1 METISLMRGSFITFE
16 GIDGSGKTTIINM
29 LAKKLEN
36 VVVTAEPT
44 DTWIGNS
51 VKKAIEEGKD
61 AITIALLFMADRNE
75 HIKKIKEWL
84 RQGKIVL
91 CDRYLDST
99 YAYQKEALKKAMK
112 NPSKWI
118 EDVQKPFILKPDL
131 TILFV
136 LPVEQAIKRIANR
149 KKIIYE
155 KKEFLEKVQENYIEL
170 AKKEK
175 RFVIIDASRE
185 KEKVLNDCMEAIS
198 KFLSLRQDLK

>member
-1 METISLMRGSFITFE
+1 MMRGLFITFE

-44 DTWIGNS
+44 STWIGND

-61 AITIALLFMADRNE
+61 AITVALLFMADRNE
-75 HIKKIKEWL
+75 HIKRIREWL
-84 RQGKIVL
+84 KEGKTIL

-99 YAYQKEALKKAMK
+99 YAYQKEALKKAME

-131 TILFV
+131 TFLFI
-136 LPVEQAIKRIANR
+136 LPVEEAIKRIANR

-155 KKEFLEKVQENYIEL
+155 RKEFLEKVQENYMEL
-170 AKKEK
+170 AEKEK
-175 RFVIIDASRE
+175 RFIIIDASQE
-185 KEKVLNDCMEAIS
+185 KGKVLNDCMAVIT
-198 KFLSLRQDLK
+198 KFLSLHQDLK